1 MYQRK
6 GGNMKN
12 GNIANKAFNKEC
24 ELFFHNY
31 LNGYYYREQYGY
43 GASNIL
49 QEAVHIARQTFDAW
63 VTPNDKVNAVIE
75 LRNLFVNSTTRLVF
89 NQEHRREISTH
100 LSHIVNEL
108 MQIYTAI
115 RE

>member
-1 MYQRK
+1 
-6 GGNMKN
+6 MKN
-12 GNIANKAFNKEC
+12 GHIANKAFNKEC

-31 LNGYYYREQYGY
+31 LTGYYYREQYGY
-43 GASNIL
+43 KASNIL
-49 QEAVHIARQTFDAW
+49 QEAVSIARQTFDAW
-63 VTPNDKVNAVIE
+63 LTPNDKVNAILE

-89 NQEHRREISTH
+89 NQEHRREISAH
-100 LSHIVNEL
+100 LGNIANEL